1 MILSSNFTFRKYC
14 LRLLYFFNCG
24 RGGIRMK
31 RRYLKNK
38 RVEEKLN
45 ERKWVWSCYHISALK
60 CRMKVDNIYFRFG
73 KILHN
78 TPNSNCLY
86 IVHKINVIRK
96 RTICSWIIEYRIIKY
111 LVQLH
116 SRYEISFDLPWFNAT
131 KLERNLHSTYL
142 KKRSKWYDITV

>member
-1 MILSSNFTFRKYC
+1 MVKC
-14 LRLLYFFNCG
+14 LNVDRNG
-24 RGGIRMK
+24 VREQKTG
-31 RRYLKNK
+31 
-38 RVEEKLN
+38 EKLN

-78 TPNSNCLY
+78 TPNSYCLY

-96 RTICSWIIEYRIIKY
+96 LTICSWIIEYWIIKY

-116 SRYEISFDLPWFNAT
+116 SCHEISFDLPWFNAT

-142 KKRSKWYDITV
+142 KKRSKWYDITT